1 MTSTDPMSSGRP
13 DPDDGGGAGASPATG
28 EVRGTGEREA
38 GDEVSDL
45 GLDTYQEGALETAL
59 FPDIGGE
66 RCIYPALGLANEAG
80 EVLGKIKK
88 LYRDGDGR
96 VTPEFRRVVK
106 KELGDV
112 LWYVAVLADAFDLR
126 VSEVAEANLE
136 KLADRARRDA
146 IRGSGDER

>member
-1 MTSTDPMSSGRP
+1 MSGAADAGGPVS
-13 DPDDGGGAGASPATG
+13 GGAP
-28 EVRGTGEREA
+28 GTP
-38 GDEVSDL
+38 
-45 GLDTYQEGALETAL
+45 GLDEYQEGALETAV

-88 LYRDGDGR
+88 LYRDRKGR
-96 VTPEFRRVVK
+96 VTPEFRKLVE

-126 VSEVAEANLE
+126 LSEVAEANLE
-136 KLADRARRDA
+136 KLADRASRDA
-146 IRGSGDER
+146 IQGSGDER

>member
-1 MTSTDPMSSGRP
+1 MTSTDPTSSGRP
-13 DPDDGGGAGASPATG
+13 D
-28 EVRGTGEREA
+28 
-38 GDEVSDL
+38 L
-45 GLDTYQEGALETAL
+45 GLDAYQEGALETAL

-126 VSEVAEANLE
+126 ISEVAGANLE